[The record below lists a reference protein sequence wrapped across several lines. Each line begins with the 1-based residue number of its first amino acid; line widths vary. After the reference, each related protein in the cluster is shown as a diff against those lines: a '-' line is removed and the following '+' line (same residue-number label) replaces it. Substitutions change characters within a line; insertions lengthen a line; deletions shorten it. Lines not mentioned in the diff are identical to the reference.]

1 MGPRWIA
8 GGGSSER
15 RQSMLSQRGL
25 TLPWELLRRSSVV
38 RRALRH
44 RSTDAGSRLT
54 CYCCSRGFDLR
65 QARNGRPR
73 AGRANRQI
81 SYTDDDHRFI
91 ESSFKLIL
99 KRAFPISPED
109 KDTDE
114 RFQALLD
121 ALGRVSNQDG

>member
-1 MGPRWIA
+1 
-8 GGGSSER
+8 
-15 RQSMLSQRGL
+15 
-25 TLPWELLRRSSVV
+25 
-38 RRALRH
+38 
-44 RSTDAGSRLT
+44 
-54 CYCCSRGFDLR
+54 LR